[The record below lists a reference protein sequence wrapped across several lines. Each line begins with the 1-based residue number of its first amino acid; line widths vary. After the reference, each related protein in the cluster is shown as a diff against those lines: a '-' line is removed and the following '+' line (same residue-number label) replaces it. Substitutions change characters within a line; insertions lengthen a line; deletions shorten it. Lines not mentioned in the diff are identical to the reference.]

1 MPGVN
6 PELLKKYF
14 DGQCTP
20 AEESRVME
28 WLHSNSNQNDAF
40 DDSVFQG
47 IDKALLKDS
56 IWEEVQPTSKASK
69 PKQGWLSFL
78 KLAASVL
85 IIAVLVHFIL
95 QSQFLPSRETG
106 ARTKVQYKNIKTALG
121 EKKNITLP
129 DGTILSLNAGS
140 ELRVPIPFND
150 TARIVY
156 LQGEAYLQVTHDLSR
171 PFTVVTE
178 HAEVQVLGTAFN
190 VNAYLDEEY
199 TTVVVSKGKVKL
211 SAGKGNPVLLTKNQ
225 LGSYSSVSGKIH
237 RNTVYSTSY
246 SGWKNNELVFRNQP
260 LKDIAKVLERWY
272 AIEVEIKSLSLKE
285 HRFTGKYKEV
295 TLHDLLNDMSQV
307 MQFQYQLDENKLAI
321 Y

>member
-1 MPGVN
+1 MPGID

-14 DGQCTP
+14 NGQCTP
-20 AEESRVME
+20 TEESRVME
-28 WLHSNSNQNDAF
+28 WLHSNQDNAF
-40 DDSVFQG
+40 DNSVFKD
-47 IDKALLKDS
+47 IDKASLKDS
-56 IWEEVQPTSKASK
+56 IWEEVKPISKASK
-69 PKQGWLSFL
+69 PKQGLLSFL

-85 IIAVLVHFIL
+85 IFAVLVRFIY
-95 QSQFLPSRETG
+95 QSQFLQPEDSEPG
-106 ARTKVQYKNIKTALG
+106 MEIQHKAFKTALG

-129 DGTILSLNAGS
+129 DGTILHLNAGS
-140 ELRVPIPFND
+140 ELKVPVPFSD
-150 TARIVY
+150 TTRTVH
-156 LQGEAYLQVTHDLSR
+156 LQGEAYLQVVHEPSR
-171 PFTVVTE
+171 PFIVVTE

-211 SAGKGNPVLLTKNQ
+211 SAGKGGAVLLTKNQ
-225 LGSYSSVSGKIH
+225 LGSYSSVSGTIH

-246 SGWKNNELVFRNQP
+246 SGWKNNELVFRDQP

-272 AIEVEIKSLSLKE
+272 AVEIEIKGLSLQE
-285 HRFTGKYKEV
+285 HRFTGKYKEI